1 MTRILGSSEKFSAPS
16 NKCYDLHMTADRLR
30 PLGFAQGDSADVS
43 PRPSP
48 WLPKI
53 LLLCILPLCFLGYGT
68 DNDSYGVVAMGVQ
81 TWHAHI
87 PGTSRNPGYW
97 IYEAIIYVL
106 STLGGSLLCNLGS
119 YLMAVLVAWR
129 FWKWGL
135 RLRVP
140 QLRLLTASLVASPGF
155 IIAASSTDDYLWSL
169 LFIVLGAESILTDRL
184 VSATLLS
191 ALAMG
196 IRGGNG
202 PVVAGGFAAA
212 ILYEL
217 CTQRRATVKAAKL
230 ATAGVVSALLAA
242 CAFYPSYVLAGRTMN
257 FTAAMAGP
265 PEMYTPLLR
274 VGKFFYK
281 GSVAFGPFALLVIAI
296 ATFLYFRQH
305 RTLRDLGPRSSDNV
319 RLAVLCLG
327 YLIGNLVLFMRYPIE
342 FFYLIPATFFFLLL
356 AGITIFAYS
365 RPLTVALLVAIL
377 SFDFVWPI
385 FVRPNVP
392 GRSTGARLHF
402 GVAPGIVV
410 GDIRDRRKVMHCH
423 DYECFVE
430 NSR

>member
-1 MTRILGSSEKFSAPS
+1 MSA
-16 NKCYDLHMTADRLR
+16 DQLR
-30 PLGFAQGDSADVS
+30 PPGLVQGDSTDVS
-43 PRPSP
+43 PKPSP
-48 WLPKI
+48 WLPAI
-53 LLLCILPLCFLGYGT
+53 LLLCILPLCFLGYGS
-68 DNDSYGVVAMGVQ
+68 DNDTYGVLEKGVQ

-119 YLMAVLVAWR
+119 YLMAVLLAWR
-129 FWKWGL
+129 FWRWGL

-140 QLRLLTASLVASPGF
+140 QLELLTASLIASPGF
-155 IIAASSTDDYLWSL
+155 VIAASSTDDYLWSL
-169 LFIVLGAESILTDRL
+169 LFIVLGADSIVAGRL
-184 VSATLLS
+184 ISATLLS

-212 ILYEL
+212 IVYEL
-217 CTQRRATVKAAKL
+217 RTQRRATAKAAKL
-230 ATAGVVSALLAA
+230 ATAGIVSALLAA
-242 CAFYPSYVLAGRTMN
+242 CAFYPSYVLAHHTMN

-265 PEMYTPLLR
+265 PELYARLLR

-281 GSVAFGPFALLVIAI
+281 GSEAFGPIALLVIAI
-296 ATFLYFRQH
+296 ATILYFKQLH
-305 RTLRDLGPRSSDNV
+305 TLRDRGPRSNDSV

-327 YLIGNLVLFMRYPIE
+327 YLLGNLVLFMRYPIE
-342 FFYLIPATFFFLLL
+342 FFYLIPATYFFLLL

-365 RPLTVALLVAIL
+365 RALATALLAAIL

-402 GVAPGIVV
+402 GFAPGIVI
-410 GDIRDRRKVMHCH
+410 GDTRDRMKVMHCH
-423 DYECFVE
+423 DSVCFTE
-430 NSR
+430 DSK